1 MRFLKLLTIT
11 MSVSALAFAPSALTQ
26 QLPYPEN
33 STFFTGQPPSLVN
46 ANTPDPL
53 IGWPHPHYY
62 FILNLPASSPQ
73 SLGKVTITPQ
83 ANIGTITFNLS
94 KTEAF
99 QGTKNNKG
107 QAITLQSVTQDSKT
121 GVITIAFAPPI
132 PPGTTFTI
140 TLQPFTNPGDPGTYL
155 FTVQAFPI
163 GENPIGL
170 DIGVGS
176 LSFYQLL

>member
-1 MRFLKLLTIT
+1 MGFLKLLTLTI
-11 MSVSALAFAPSALTQ
+11 SLSSLALAPVALTQ

-62 FILNLPASSPQ
+62 FIFNLPASSPQ
-73 SLGKVTITPQ
+73 SLGKVTVAPQ
-83 ANIGTITFNLS
+83 ANIDTIAFELS

-107 QAITLQSVTQDSKT
+107 QAITLQSVTQDSST
-121 GVITIAFAPPI
+121 GVITITFEPPI

-140 TLQPFTNPGDPGTYL
+140 NLQPFNNPGSPGTYL
-155 FTVQAFPI
+155 FRVQGFPA
-163 GENPIGL
+163 GEKPIGL
-170 DIGVGS
+170 DLGVGS
-176 LSFYQLL
+176 LSFYQPF